1 MLLFYLQT
9 FEYGELCDRVK
20 LLHKP
25 DFEDEVVA
33 VTHILVLDLNSDFPQ
48 AWILLREA
56 LRYLFNFEESE
67 SRLMILYNNDMPSST
82 DKGILWLL
90 ALSHIAR
97 LDFQRHLRVPVLLNL
112 VNAIIESDF
121 SLSEEQILESTAT
134 VFGEDSKQ
142 V

>member
-1 MLLFYLQT
+1 MLVPYLQT
-9 FEYGELCDRVK
+9 FEYGELYDRVK

-33 VTHILVLDLNSDFPQ
+33 VTHVLALNLDSEFPQ
-48 AWILLREA
+48 AWVLLREA
-56 LRYLFNFEESE
+56 LRYLLDFEESE
-67 SRLMILYNNDMPSST
+67 SRLIILYNNEMPSPT
-82 DKGILWLL
+82 DKEVLWLL

-97 LDFQRHLRVPVLLNL
+97 LGFQRHLRIPALLNL
-112 VNAIIESDF
+112 VNAVIESGY
-121 SLSEEQILESTAT
+121 SLMEEQILESTAT

>member
-1 MLLFYLQT
+1 
-9 FEYGELCDRVK
+9 
-20 LLHKP
+20 
-25 DFEDEVVA
+25 
-33 VTHILVLDLNSDFPQ
+33 
-48 AWILLREA
+48 
-56 LRYLFNFEESE
+56 
-67 SRLMILYNNDMPSST
+67 MILYNNEMPSST

-97 LDFQRHLRVPVLLNL
+97 LYFQRHLRVPVLLNL